1 MLSLVYGLM
10 KKRKIIFKKRILIK
24 YYFIKSFC
32 SSLYMLF
39 ICQASILIRVA
50 SLPVILEKSLYFL
63 FARINSGCYYL
74 FVINKDFNNTFVYK
88 YM

>member
-32 SSLYMLF
+32 SSLYMRF
-39 ICQASILIRVA
+39 IYQASILIRVA
-50 SLPVILEKSLYFL
+50 SLPCDFREIPILSFL
-63 FARINSGCYYL
+63 PG
-74 FVINKDFNNTFVYK
+74 
-88 YM
+88 

>member
-32 SSLYMLF
+32 NSLYMLF
-39 ICQASILIRVA
+39 ICQTSILIRVA
-50 SLPVILEKSLYFL
+50 SLPCDFREIPFF
-63 FARINSGCYYL
+63 FAWINSGCYYL